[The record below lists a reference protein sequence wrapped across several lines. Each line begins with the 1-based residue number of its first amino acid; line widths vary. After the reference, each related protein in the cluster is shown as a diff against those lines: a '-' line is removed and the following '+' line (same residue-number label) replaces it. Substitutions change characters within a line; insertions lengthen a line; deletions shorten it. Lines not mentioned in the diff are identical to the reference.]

1 MVVLAAALGSTGC
14 SLSTP
19 MAAITGPQIWDV
31 QAARFVDEDELVS
44 RLIAARYR
52 LLGEVHDNP
61 EHHAIRARLIRR
73 IAAGGARPAVVFE
86 QFNLD
91 RAEPLASAQRAT
103 SPGARPDAEG
113 VATAGGLDRTGWQ
126 WPLHKPVIEA
136 ALAAGLQIHAGNASR
151 ADVMRAARTPGD
163 PSPDTHWGR
172 HFAAAP
178 WTDEQ
183 ESALRND
190 IVEGHCGKL
199 PEQAIAAVAR
209 AQRIRDAT
217 LAQAL
222 ADAAAA
228 NPRAGAILIAGNG
241 HVRRDLG
248 VPAYLQ
254 APAPEAGSTLLS
266 VGFVE
271 STIADRQS
279 PGVPREVIRGRPPYD
294 FVWVTDAVARGDPC
308 ARMP

>member
-1 MVVLAAALGSTGC
+1 VSSPSV
-14 SLSTP
+14 
-19 MAAITGPQIWDV
+19 AIAGPQIWDV
-31 QAARFVDEDELVS
+31 KGGRFVDEGELVA
-44 RLIAARYR
+44 RLATVRYR

-61 EHHAIRARLIRR
+61 AHHTIRAEVIRR

-86 QFNLD
+86 QFDLD
-91 RAEPLASAQRAT
+91 HAEALAAAQRAT
-103 SPGARPDAEG
+103 RPDARPDVEA

-126 WPLHKPVIEA
+126 WPLHKPVLEA
-136 ALAAGLQIHAGNASR
+136 ALAAELPIHPGNASR
-151 ADVMRAARTPGD
+151 ADVMRAARAPGD
-163 PSPDTHWGR
+163 PAPDTQWGR
-172 HFAAAP
+172 RFAITP
-178 WTDEQ
+178 WTAAQ
-183 ESALRND
+183 ESALRHD

-228 NPRAGAILIAGNG
+228 HPREGAILIAGNG

-254 APAPEAGSTLLS
+254 SAVPEDATLLS
-266 VGFVE
+266 VGLVE
-271 STIADRQS
+271 SEMSERQTA
-279 PGVPREVIRGRPPYD
+279 GFPRDALRDQPPYD
-294 FVWVTDAVARGDPC
+294 FVWFTDLVTRGDPC
-308 ARMP
+308 GRMP